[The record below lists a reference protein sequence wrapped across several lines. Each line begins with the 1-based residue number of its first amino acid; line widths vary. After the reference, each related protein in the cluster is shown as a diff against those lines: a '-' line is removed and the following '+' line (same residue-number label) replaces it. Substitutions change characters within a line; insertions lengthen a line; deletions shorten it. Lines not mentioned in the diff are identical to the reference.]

1 MGFGGDLHSFDLFDL
16 LGWLQGRKRA
26 GVLQMTRRSTKKRLA
41 FRDGQV
47 QWSSSNDPRET
58 IGQALVRDGLIQE
71 EALFRALLKQE
82 APDEKRRLGEI
93 LIGDGLLSEP
103 QLMKT
108 LLGNAHAHLYDLFLW
123 ADGRFDFD
131 DERPPRPE
139 PSDLKIDLRPVLE
152 EGRRRREQWQKL
164 RGRFGSNEVTFKLIA
179 DPVGVTDPVLRQL
192 VDLAA
197 WGKTLAG
204 ISLESRRSEY
214 DTTLLVAELCDKAVL
229 QIDRVES
236 GAPET
241 DPVGIIGTLL
251 AGASMRL
258 KEGRFDAAN
267 EAYERVLSLDGVNQ
281 EAKKGLLAVVEARKR
296 AKAAQKIP
304 LEKIPSLRLTA
315 VALAQLHFDPQEGF
329 VLSRI
334 NGQWDVQ
341 SILKLC
347 PMPEDDTL
355 IIFARLLDRHV
366 IELR

>member
-1 MGFGGDLHSFDLFDL
+1 MSFGGDLHTFDVFDL
-16 LGWLQGRKRA
+16 LGWLMGRKRA
-26 GVLQMTRRSTKKRLA
+26 GVLQMTRRSTKKRVA
-41 FRDGQV
+41 FRDGRV

-58 IGQALVRDGLIQE
+58 IGQALVRDGLIDE
-71 EALFRALLKQE
+71 EALFRALMKQE

-93 LIGDGLLSEP
+93 LIGDGLLLEP
-103 QLMKT
+103 QLMTT
-108 LLGNAHAHLYDLFLW
+108 LHGNALAHLYDLFLW
-123 ADGRFDFD
+123 SHGRFDFD
-131 DERPPRPE
+131 DERPPRPD

-152 EGRRRREQWQKL
+152 EGRKRREQWAKL
-164 RGRFGSNEVTFKLIA
+164 RSRFGSNEVTFKLIA
-179 DPVGVTDPVLRQL
+179 DPVQVTDPVLRQV

-214 DTTLLVAELCDKAVL
+214 ETTLLAAELCDQGVL
-229 QIDRVES
+229 QVDRVES

-241 DPVGIIGTLL
+241 DPVGIILTLL
-251 AGASMRL
+251 AGGDMRL
-258 KEGRFDAAN
+258 KEGRFDSAT

-281 EAKKGLLAVVEARKR
+281 AAKKGLLAVAEARVK
-296 AKAAQKIP
+296 AKAAKKIP
-304 LEKIPSLRLTA
+304 LDKVPGLRLTA
-315 VALAQLHFDPQEGF
+315 VALAQQQFDPQEGF

-355 IIFARLLDRHV
+355 IIFARLLDRNV

>member
-1 MGFGGDLHSFDLFDL
+1 MSFAGDLHTFDLFDL
-16 LGWLQGRKRA
+16 FGWLMGRKRA

-41 FRDGQV
+41 FRDGQL

-58 IGQALVRDGLIQE
+58 IGQALVRDGLITE

-82 APDEKRRLGEI
+82 TDKRRLGEI
-93 LIGDGLLSEP
+93 LTGDGLLTEA

-108 LLGNAHAHLYDLFLW
+108 LRGNAEALLYDLFLW

-131 DERPPRPE
+131 DERPPAPE
-139 PSDLKIDLRPVLE
+139 PTDLKVDLKPVLD
-152 EGRRRREQWQKL
+152 EGRHRRERWAEL
-164 RGRFGSNEVTFKLIA
+164 RGRFGSNEVTFRLVA
-179 DPVGVTDPVLRQL
+179 DPVSVTDPLLRQV

-214 DTTLLVAELCDKAVL
+214 ETTLLVAELCDQGVL
-229 QIDRVES
+229 AADRVEA

-251 AGASMRL
+251 SGAAMRL
-258 KEGRFDAAN
+258 KEGRFDAAT
-267 EAYERVLSLDGVNQ
+267 EAFERVLSLDGVNQ
-281 EAKKGLLAVVEARKR
+281 TAKKGLLAVAEARQR
-296 AKAAQKIP
+296 ARAAKKVP
-304 LEKIPSLRLTA
+304 LDKVPILRLTSI
-315 VALAQLHFDPQEGF
+315 ALAQQRFDPQEGF

-334 NGQWDVQ
+334 NGAWDVQ

-347 PMPEDDTL
+347 PLPEDETL
-355 IIFARLLDRHV
+355 AIFVRLLDRQV

>member
-1 MGFGGDLHSFDLFDL
+1 MSFAGDLHTFDLFDL
-16 LGWLQGRKRA
+16 FGWLMGRKRA

-41 FRDGQV
+41 FRDGQL

-58 IGQALVRDGLIQE
+58 IGQALVRDGLITE

-82 APDEKRRLGEI
+82 TDKRRLGEI
-93 LIGDGLLSEP
+93 LTGDGPLTEA

-108 LLGNAHAHLYDLFLW
+108 LRGNAEALLYDLFLW
-123 ADGRFDFD
+123 ADGRFEFD
-131 DERPPRPE
+131 DERPPAPE
-139 PSDLKIDLRPVLE
+139 PTDLKVDLKPVLD
-152 EGRRRREQWQKL
+152 EGRHRRERWAEL
-164 RGRFGSNEVTFKLIA
+164 RGRFGSNEVTFKLVA
-179 DPVGVTDPVLRQL
+179 DPVSVSDPLLRQV

-214 DTTLLVAELCDKAVL
+214 ETTLLVAELCDQGVL
-229 QIDRVES
+229 AADRVEA

-251 AGASMRL
+251 SGAAMRL
-258 KEGRFDAAN
+258 EEGRFDAAT
-267 EAYERVLSLDGVNQ
+267 EAFERVLSLDGVNQ
-281 EAKKGLLAVVEARKR
+281 AAKKGLLAVAEARQR
-296 AKAAQKIP
+296 ARAAKKVP
-304 LEKIPSLRLTA
+304 LDKVPILRLTSI
-315 VALAQLHFDPQEGF
+315 ALAQQHFDPQEGF

-347 PMPEDDTL
+347 PLPEDETL
-355 IIFARLLDRHV
+355 AIFVRLLDRQV